1 MYKSNSYTYEEI
13 EEIFKAK
20 YKNKDN
26 SEISKLLD
34 GARTTGAINTL
45 LNNFYVWYANNGEAA
60 YISKIVQEHFTRYIK
75 DHPNQIPLR
84 KSVEE
89 TEEESAEETQEETES
104 TEVEEQPTEGI
115 DWDVLKK
122 WYAEGSKI
130 IPALVQAEITKG
142 VKKIEQERDELKEK
156 VEKQEEELNRL
167 RPIEESYKAIKA
179 ALV

>member
-60 YISKIVQEHFTRYIK
+60 YISKIV
-75 DHPNQIPLR
+75 LR

-130 IPALVQAEITKG
+130 IPALDQAEITKG